1 MLAANPIF
9 PRPTF
14 SASSAQLPSTSGHFL
29 SSCSS
34 APPRSVGCQLSAV
47 SSPASPF
54 PATLSGKSQL
64 IENPAA
70 LSPVL
75 ATLTRHLHHNPFVC
89 RSYKKHRGYAIVNFL
104 AAQTSVCALFSH
116 ESPDTASA
124 RFLPPVTSHASP
136 ITNSFRIRTSIK
148 PARNSFGIRTSKTQH
163 LKPFGMNTYR
173 KTGGG
178 ARLLATG
185 IPFRRSRVA

>member
-14 SASSAQLPSTSGHFL
+14 SASSAQLPCTSGLCLF
-29 SSCSS
+29 SCSS

-47 SSPASPF
+47 SSPSSPF
-54 PATLSGKSQL
+54 PATSRPKSEL

-89 RSYKKHRGYAIVNFL
+89 RSYKKY
-104 AAQTSVCALFSH
+104 
-116 ESPDTASA
+116 P
-124 RFLPPVTSHASP
+124 
-136 ITNSFRIRTSIK
+136 
-148 PARNSFGIRTSKTQH
+148 
-163 LKPFGMNTYR
+163 
-173 KTGGG
+173 GGG
-178 ARLLATG
+178 RTL
-185 IPFRRSRVA
+185 

>member
-14 SASSAQLPSTSGHFL
+14 SASSARLPSTSGRCL

-47 SSPASPF
+47 SSPATPF

-70 LSPVL
+70 LSPFP
-75 ATLTRHLHHNPFVC
+75 ATLTRHLRHNPFVC
-89 RSYKKHRGYAIVNFL
+89 RSYKKHPGGGRTFQPANSFRNL
-104 AAQTSVCALFSH
+104 TTRH
-116 ESPDTASA
+116 
-124 RFLPPVTSHASP
+124 SP
-136 ITNSFRIRTSIK
+136 ITTKSFTIRTSEK
-148 PARNSFGIRTSKTQH
+148 PTRNPFGIRTSKTQH
-163 LKPFGMNTYR
+163 LKPFRIRTYEKR
-173 KTGGG
+173 RVGVTSFRPKPPLPSLGLFFSPGRPDFCERPSG
-178 ARLLATG
+178 AR
-185 IPFRRSRVA
+185 